1 MLEFSGKDITT
12 VFINALGGG
21 KVMISQ
27 LRKNIKSEMK
37 VTCKGKFMQR
47 EQYNDQNEE
56 NSLDD
61 KFTVDLR

>member
-12 VFINALGGG
+12 AFINALGGK

-37 VTCKGKFMQR
+37 VTCKGKFMPR
-47 EQYNDQNEE
+47 KQYNDQNEE